1 MSGKKGASG
10 RVAKS
15 GEAVRLY
22 LFLDSDLVSQEA
34 VDFIKKLD
42 NETNPTQR
50 ALMLDQ
56 ALKAGLEVKEK
67 AGQNL
72 KSKALAMLKR
82 KSS

>member
-10 RVAKS
+10 RVTKE
-15 GEAVRLY
+15 GRAVRLY
-22 LFLDSDLVSQEA
+22 LFLDPNLVAQETIDF
-34 VDFIKKLD
+34 VDKLD
-42 NETNPTQR
+42 NESDSTQR
-50 ALMLDQ
+50 GLMLDQ
-56 ALKAGLEVKEK
+56 ALKAGMVVKEK

>member
-10 RVAKS
+10 RVAKE

-22 LFLDSDLVSQEA
+22 LFLDTNLISQETA
-34 VDFIKKLD
+34 DFIKKLD

-82 KSS
+82 KS